1 MVIMMMDD
9 VGDVCVRHQLDDD
22 DNDDNGNDDDY
33 GDDSDNED
41 VELL

>member
-22 DNDDNGNDDDY
+22 NGNDDDY